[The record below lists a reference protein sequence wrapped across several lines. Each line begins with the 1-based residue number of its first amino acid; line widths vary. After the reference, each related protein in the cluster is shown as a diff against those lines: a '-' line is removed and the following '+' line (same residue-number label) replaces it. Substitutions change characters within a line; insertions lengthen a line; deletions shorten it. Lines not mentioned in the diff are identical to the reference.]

1 MSENKKTLA
10 PGATGCEGL
19 SIKHKTDSSPH
30 DMISASSELDL
41 NLIYQI
47 ENRFSGEPEL
57 AWRYLLQAGH
67 LSASEPGCYET
78 LVDWLETLTISEL
91 AELGRAGE

>member
-19 SIKHKTDSSPH
+19 VDIKYTTDSSPD
-30 DMISASSELDL
+30 DMIGASADIALVH
-41 NLIYQI
+41 NV
-47 ENRFSGEPEL
+47 ENQFAGEPEL